1 MARMSEIIRIELPL
15 PQGVDAVAITG
26 QADSL
31 LHLIQDALDAR
42 IALRG
47 DTFTIT
53 GEQAEAQRAAAL
65 LDDMFERAR
74 QGIVLDED
82 AVRRAIALLREA
94 DMAPAELRADIVLS
108 HRGHAI
114 RPKTAGQKRYVD
126 AIRDNIITFGIGPA
140 GTGKT
145 YLAMAMAISALARKE
160 VSRIILSRPIVE
172 AGENLGFLPGTLT
185 EKVDPYIRPLYDA
198 LFDMTDAERTHALL
212 EQGTIEIA
220 PLAFMRGRTLN
231 NSFIILDEA
240 QNTTP
245 EQMKMFLTRLGDASK
260 MVITGDETQTDLP
273 RGASGLKQARSV
285 LADVDG
291 IAFCTFSGKDV
302 VRNSLVAA
310 IVAAYDRAAEVR

>member
-108 HRGHAI
+108 HRGHA
-114 RPKTAGQKRYVD
+114 
-126 AIRDNIITFGIGPA
+126 
-140 GTGKT
+140 
-145 YLAMAMAISALARKE
+145 
-160 VSRIILSRPIVE
+160 
-172 AGENLGFLPGTLT
+172 
-185 EKVDPYIRPLYDA
+185 
-198 LFDMTDAERTHALL
+198 
-212 EQGTIEIA
+212 
-220 PLAFMRGRTLN
+220 
-231 NSFIILDEA
+231 
-240 QNTTP
+240 
-245 EQMKMFLTRLGDASK
+245 
-260 MVITGDETQTDLP
+260 
-273 RGASGLKQARSV
+273 RSEEHTSE
-285 LADVDG
+285 LQ
-291 IAFCTFSGKDV
+291 SP
-302 VRNSLVAA
+302 S
-310 IVAAYDRAAEVR
+310 